1 MDEHD
6 DLIRR
11 LQQVGRHPVAAATE
25 ARALARARGTAPPR
39 RHTARLK
46 IAAAA
51 LGGFMVGSM
60 GLATAGALPD
70 TAQDAAHTVL
80 DKVGVNVPAGH
91 ERYNDP
97 GVCPGGPYKNHG
109 AYVRAHKD
117 DPNAGTSPCGK
128 PLNAVNH
135 PSGANGN
142 GPDTSSGGNGAPGN
156 RSKGHGKGN
165 SGKPDKADENA
176 TNGADDHD
184 TGATTSTTASPA
196 VVPAATTTTESPT
209 TTTAPATT
217 IAPAAASTT
226 TP

>member
-1 MDEHD
+1 
-6 DLIRR
+6 
-11 LQQVGRHPVAAATE
+11 
-25 ARALARARGTAPPR
+25 
-39 RHTARLK
+39 
-46 IAAAA
+46 
-51 LGGFMVGSM
+51 MVGSM

-142 GPDTSSGGNGAPGN
+142 GRSVLVRHVQAGLVGNVLEDERTLDVQLSFHSDFRYPSPGCAEPALSHNVNVSPGWIACTSTPLAWRFSSSGVPGSSGN
-156 RSKGHGKGN
+156 
-165 SGKPDKADENA
+165 
-176 TNGADDHD
+176 
-184 TGATTSTTASPA
+184 
-196 VVPAATTTTESPT
+196 VP
-209 TTTAPATT
+209 
-217 IAPAAASTT
+217 
-226 TP
+226 